1 VPNVRAAILRQGL
14 RPIALIAV
22 GLLVLQTF
30 LAGLATAQAATS
42 PLQDAFGAG
51 AICHGAGGAEPAAA
65 PEGAPPDGS
74 QAWNLC
80 CAVCV
85 AASGAVLPVGAPAL
99 QRFEFVRNARAAI
112 VPGPV
117 PVARR
122 AVRAG
127 SSQAPPGR
135 A

>member
-42 PLQDAFGAG
+42 PVQDGFGAG
-51 AICHGAGGAEPAAA
+51 AICHGAGGAEPAA

-74 QAWNLC
+74 PAWNLC

-85 AASGAVLPVGAPAL
+85 AASGAVLPVGALAL
-99 QRFEFVRNARAAI
+99 ERFEFVRNARAAI